1 MTKGA
6 NTRKPI
12 KNIHLKY
19 VDGLTIAES
28 MRLKNV
34 LSVENDRTWE
44 RPIEYHNRTE
54 QELHPED
61 SQVQAQLSE
70 LEQYART
77 NQMKVNHKNLK
88 SCSPIHQKRMT
99 SVLN

>member
-12 KNIHLKY
+12 KNIHLKH

-28 MRLKNV
+28 MKLKNV
-34 LSVENDRTWE
+34 LFVENERTWE
-44 RPIEYHNRTE
+44 RPS
-54 QELHPED
+54 QD
-61 SQVQAQLSE
+61 SQLQAQLSE

-77 NQMKVNHKNLK
+77 NQMKTNHKNLK
-88 SCSPIHQKRMT
+88 SCSSIHQTRMT

>member
-28 MRLKNV
+28 MRLKNE

-44 RPIEYHNRTE
+44 RPS
-54 QELHPED
+54 QD
-61 SQVQAQLSE
+61 SQLQAQLSE

-77 NQMKVNHKNLK
+77 NQMKTHHKNFK
-88 SCSPIHQKRMT
+88 SSSSIHQTRMT

>member
-28 MRLKNV
+28 MILKNV
-34 LSVENDRTWE
+34 LSVENDITWE
-44 RPIEYHNRTE
+44 RPLEYHNRTE
-54 QELHPED
+54 QVLHSED
-61 SQVQAQLSE
+61 SQVQAQLS
-70 LEQYART
+70 
-77 NQMKVNHKNLK
+77 
-88 SCSPIHQKRMT
+88 
-99 SVLN
+99 